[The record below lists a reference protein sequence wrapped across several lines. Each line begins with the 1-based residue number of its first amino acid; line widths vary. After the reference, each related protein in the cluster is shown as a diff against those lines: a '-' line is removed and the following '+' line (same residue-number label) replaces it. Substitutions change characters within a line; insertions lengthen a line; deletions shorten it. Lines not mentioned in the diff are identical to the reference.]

1 MSAYITNYDADT
13 YFLTRFPSDEWDNAS
28 DENKTKALAHATR
41 LIDTLNFIGDK
52 HDETQVNEFPRGEDT
67 VVPEAIANAT
77 CEIAV
82 ALISGRDIEYEQ
94 ENLAAKVMSLDNN
107 RLGSDSSAVDLPKVH
122 GIPSRL
128 AWDFLRP
135 FLRDGQSFT
144 ISRVD

>member
-1 MSAYITNYDADT
+1 MSAYITLYDADT

-52 HDETQVNEFPRGEDT
+52 NDINQENEFPRGEDT
-67 VVPEAIANAT
+67 VVPESIKNAT
-77 CEIAV
+77 CEIAI

-94 ENLAAKVMSLDNN
+94 ENMPLTSMSLDNN
-107 RLGSDSSAVDLPKVH
+107 RLGSATSAVDLPKVH

-135 FLRDGQSFT
+135 FLRDGQTFT
-144 ISRVD
+144 